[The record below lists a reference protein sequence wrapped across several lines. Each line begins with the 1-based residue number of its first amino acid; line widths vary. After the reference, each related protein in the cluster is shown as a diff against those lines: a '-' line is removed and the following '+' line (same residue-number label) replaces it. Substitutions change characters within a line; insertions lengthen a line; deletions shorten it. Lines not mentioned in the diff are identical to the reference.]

1 MRVSAV
7 CCVLSVYGLVWLCNV
22 YGVMMLQ
29 YCWLPSTYTGR
40 TSGALQT
47 EQIFEQTTHLAQL
60 QCSNKW
66 TSNTMHRRL
75 SRDSIIGEKMDDRTL
90 SITLNCLQCSDF
102 IINDRSDQF
111 SLFMRV
117 SVRVCLCVC
126 VWFADWR
133 EWRKRRPRWV
143 YSFDYITTDF
153 HYCDQTFVLFSCHFS
168 FPIKQTSSRSTPLS

>member
-1 MRVSAV
+1 MAV
-7 CCVLSVYGLVWLCNV
+7 TTAFDTFIEFIIKWYINNASECCVLSVYGLVWLCNV

-75 SRDSIIGEKMDDRTL
+75 SRDPIIGEKMDDRTL

-117 SVRVCLCVC
+117 SVRVCVC
-126 VWFADWR
+126 VVCRLAR
-133 EWRKRRPRWV
+133 
-143 YSFDYITTDF
+143 
-153 HYCDQTFVLFSCHFS
+153 
-168 FPIKQTSSRSTPLS
+168 IKKEAA